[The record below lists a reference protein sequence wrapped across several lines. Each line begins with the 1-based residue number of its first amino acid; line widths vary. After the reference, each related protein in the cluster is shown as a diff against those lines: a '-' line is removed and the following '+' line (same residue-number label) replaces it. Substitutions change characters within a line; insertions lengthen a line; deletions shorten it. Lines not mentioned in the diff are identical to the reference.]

1 MSTGTNS
8 QRITQNNELLQQHN
22 LDLTDILQQ
31 INDLPPALDTSDAN
45 ATNLDI
51 ASGKTAYVNGQK
63 ITGIVNTTVEDEVLE
78 INTYNP
84 QSVEIND
91 GNLSLRSAFL
101 INRFFREGSII
112 KLTLKDTYIADACSL
127 TADKLLVGNTVL
139 GIEGTATSDAT
150 ATADDINLNKTAYVN
165 GQKITGTLPLFPNTR
180 IFTVDNAGVNDDT
193 EDSQLTFTTINTLK
207 QTLDNNLTMQF
218 SANYTDVC
226 NTIGLTPEKIKLG
239 ETILGVTGTYEGDSS
254 IIESEAVEQLPT
266 EIEENKVAVVISSN
280 NVYGGTFKSVY
291 KASET
296 ATETETQEDNLLVGL
311 NVTKFKRTTYAPSS
325 TMADVTE
332 DKLFFKNS
340 SGSIW
345 YGAKYDNITDPQN
358 PVLKIQLIDNGT
370 VYQIGYYDYN
380 QSKWN
385 EEINEDIPLSEVCVI
400 SEINLENLA
409 MMNGYFIYVTIED
422 SDKIIGWIEL
432 SAPGTITTAEYQKA
446 LQTSKEILGVKDTE
460 DNIPSD
466 SVEEPE
472 PPVFE

>member
-22 LDLTDILQQ
+22 LDLTDILEQ
-31 INDLPPALDTSDAN
+31 INDLPPALD
-45 ATNLDI
+45 
-51 ASGKTAYVNGQK
+51 
-63 ITGIVNTTVEDEVLE
+63 
-78 INTYNP
+78 
-84 QSVEIND
+84 
-91 GNLSLRSAFL
+91 
-101 INRFFREGSII
+101 
-112 KLTLKDTYIADACSL
+112 
-127 TADKLLVGNTVL
+127 
-139 GIEGTATSDAT
+139 TSDAT
-150 ATADDINLNKTAYVN
+150 ATADDINLNKTAYVG

-180 IFTVDNAGVNDDT
+180 TFTVDNAGVNDDT
-193 EDSQLTFTTINTLK
+193 ENSQLTFTTINTLK
-207 QTLDNNLTMQF
+207 QTLDSNLTMQF

-226 NTIGLTPEKIKLG
+226 STIGLTSDKLLVGNTILGVEGTGTADATATGDDMAQGKTAYVNGQKVTGNVFQHQTGASWDLADNEWVINSLNGILIPFNKPTMFQTGTSIYINKKGIINKAHITPEKIKLG
-239 ETILGVTGTYEGDSS
+239 ETIFGVTGTYEGDSP
-254 IIESEAVEQLPT
+254 IIQANTVEELPT
-266 EIEENKVAVVISSN
+266 ETTESKIAVVMNSTN
-280 NVYGGTFKSVY
+280 NTYGGTFKSVY

-325 TMADVTE
+325 TMTDVTE

-345 YGAKYDNITDPQN
+345 YGAKYDNITDPEN
-358 PVLKIQLIDNGT
+358 PVLRIQLIDNGT

-385 EEINEDIPLSEVCVI
+385 EEINEDIPLSEVCII

-432 SAPGTITTAEYQKA
+432 SAPGTITSAEYQKA
-446 LQTSKEILGVKDTE
+446 LQTSKEILGVDE
-460 DNIPSD
+460 
-466 SVEEPE
+466 VQE
-472 PPVFE
+472 

>member
-127 TADKLLVGNTVL
+127 TVDKLLVGNTVL

-150 ATADDINLNKTAYVN
+150 ATGDDMAQGKTAYVN
-165 GQKITGTLPLFPNTR
+165 GQKVTGNVFQHQTGASWDLADNEWVINSLNGILIPFNKPTMFQTGTS
-180 IFTVDNAGVNDDT
+180 IY
-193 EDSQLTFTTINTLK
+193 INK
-207 QTLDNNLTMQF
+207 KGIINK
-218 SANYTDVC
+218 AH
-226 NTIGLTPEKIKLG
+226 ITPEKIKLG
-239 ETILGVTGTYEGDSS
+239 ETIFGVTGTYEGDSP
-254 IIESEAVEQLPT
+254 IIQANTVEELPT
-266 EIEENKVAVVISSN
+266 ETTESKIAVVMNSTN
-280 NVYGGTFKSVY
+280 NTYGGTFKSVY

-311 NVTKFKRTTYAPSS
+311 NVIKFKRTTYAPSS

-446 LQTSKEILGVKDTE
+446 LQTSKEILGVDE
-460 DNIPSD
+460 
-466 SVEEPE
+466 VQE
-472 PPVFE
+472 

>member
-8 QRITQNNELLQQHN
+8 QRLTQNNELLQQHN
-22 LDLTDILQQ
+22 LDLTDILEQ
-31 INDLPPALDTSDAN
+31 INDLPPALD
-45 ATNLDI
+45 
-51 ASGKTAYVNGQK
+51 
-63 ITGIVNTTVEDEVLE
+63 
-78 INTYNP
+78 
-84 QSVEIND
+84 
-91 GNLSLRSAFL
+91 
-101 INRFFREGSII
+101 
-112 KLTLKDTYIADACSL
+112 
-127 TADKLLVGNTVL
+127 
-139 GIEGTATSDAT
+139 TSDAT
-150 ATADDINLNKTAYVN
+150 ATADDINLNKTAYVD

-180 IFTVDNAGVNDDT
+180 TFTVDNAGVNDDT
-193 EDSQLTFTTINTLK
+193 ENSQLTFTTINTLK

-226 NTIGLTPEKIKLG
+226 STIGLTSDKLLVGNTILGVEGTGTADATATADDMAQGKTAYVNGQKVTGNVYQHQTGASWDLADNEWVINSLNGILIPFNKPTMFQTGTSIYINKKGIIDKANITPEKIKLG
-239 ETILGVTGTYEGDSS
+239 ETIFGVTGTYEGDSS
-254 IIESEAVEQLPT
+254 IIKSEAVEQLPT
-266 EIEENKVAVVISSN
+266 EIEENKVAVVISSD

-296 ATETETQEDNLLVGL
+296 ASETETQGSDLLVGL
-311 NVTKFKRTTYAPSS
+311 NVTKFKRTTYAPMD
-325 TMADVTE
+325 TLKDVTE

-345 YGAKYDNITDPQN
+345 YGAKYDNTTDPEN
-358 PVLKIQLIDNGT
+358 PILKIQLVDNGT

-432 SAPGTITTAEYQKA
+432 SAPGTITSAEYQKA
-446 LQTSKEILGVKDTE
+446 LQTSKEILGV
-460 DNIPSD
+460 
-466 SVEEPE
+466 
-472 PPVFE
+472 

>member
-8 QRITQNNELLQQHN
+8 QRLTQNNELLQQHN

-31 INDLPPALDTSDAN
+31 INDLPPALDTSDA
-45 ATNLDI
+45 
-51 ASGKTAYVNGQK
+51 
-63 ITGIVNTTVEDEVLE
+63 
-78 INTYNP
+78 
-84 QSVEIND
+84 
-91 GNLSLRSAFL
+91 
-101 INRFFREGSII
+101 
-112 KLTLKDTYIADACSL
+112 
-127 TADKLLVGNTVL
+127 
-139 GIEGTATSDAT
+139 T
-150 ATADDINLNKTAYVN
+150 ATADDINLNKTAYVD

-180 IFTVDNAGVNDDT
+180 TFTVDNAGVNDDT
-193 EDSQLTFTTINTLK
+193 ENSQLTFTTINTLK

-218 SANYTDVC
+218 SANYTDVR
-226 NTIGLTPEKIKLG
+226 NTIGLTSDKLLPGNTVLGIEGTATSDATATSYDIAPNKTAYVNGEKITGTMHEYENMSTTASEVTLNEPNSYVVGKNTAALFSGYINTSEIYMDLPYNLICNAVGLTPEKIKLG

-266 EIEENKVAVVISSN
+266 EIEENKVAVVISSD

-311 NVTKFKRTTYAPSS
+311 NVTKFKRTTYAPMN

-345 YGAKYDNITDPQN
+345 YGAKYDNITDPEN
-358 PVLKIQLIDNGT
+358 PILKIQLIDNGT

-422 SDKIIGWIEL
+422 SDKIVGWIEL
-432 SAPGTITTAEYQKA
+432 SAPGTITSAEYQEA
-446 LQTSKEILGVKDTE
+446 LQTSKEILGV
-460 DNIPSD
+460 
-466 SVEEPE
+466 
-472 PPVFE
+472 

>member
-8 QRITQNNELLQQHN
+8 QRLTQNNELLQQHN

-31 INDLPPALDTSDAN
+31 INDLPPALDTSDA
-45 ATNLDI
+45 
-51 ASGKTAYVNGQK
+51 
-63 ITGIVNTTVEDEVLE
+63 
-78 INTYNP
+78 
-84 QSVEIND
+84 
-91 GNLSLRSAFL
+91 
-101 INRFFREGSII
+101 
-112 KLTLKDTYIADACSL
+112 
-127 TADKLLVGNTVL
+127 
-139 GIEGTATSDAT
+139 T
-150 ATADDINLNKTAYVN
+150 ATADDINLNKTAYVD

-180 IFTVDNAGVNDDT
+180 TFTVDNAGVNDDT
-193 EDSQLTFTTINTLK
+193 ENSQLTFTTINTLK

-218 SANYTDVC
+218 SANYTDVR
-226 NTIGLTPEKIKLG
+226 NTIGLTSDKLLPGNTVLGIEGTATSDATATSYDIAPNKTAYVNGEKITGTMHEYENMSTTASEVTLNEPNSYVVGKNTAALFSGYINTSEIYMNLPYNLICNAVGLTPEKIKLG

-266 EIEENKVAVVISSN
+266 EIEENKVAVVISSD

-311 NVTKFKRTTYAPSS
+311 NVTKFKRTTYAPMN

-345 YGAKYDNITDPQN
+345 YGAKYDNITDPEN
-358 PVLKIQLIDNGT
+358 PILKIQLIDNGT

-432 SAPGTITTAEYQKA
+432 SAPGTITSAEYQEA
-446 LQTSKEILGVKDTE
+446 LQTSKEILGV
-460 DNIPSD
+460 
-466 SVEEPE
+466 
-472 PPVFE
+472 

>member
-8 QRITQNNELLQQHN
+8 QRLTQNNELLQQHN

-31 INDLPPALDTSDAN
+31 INDLPPALDTSDA
-45 ATNLDI
+45 
-51 ASGKTAYVNGQK
+51 
-63 ITGIVNTTVEDEVLE
+63 
-78 INTYNP
+78 
-84 QSVEIND
+84 
-91 GNLSLRSAFL
+91 
-101 INRFFREGSII
+101 
-112 KLTLKDTYIADACSL
+112 
-127 TADKLLVGNTVL
+127 
-139 GIEGTATSDAT
+139 T
-150 ATADDINLNKTAYVN
+150 ATADDINLNKTAYVD

-180 IFTVDNAGVNDDT
+180 TFTVDNAGVNDDT
-193 EDSQLTFTTINTLK
+193 ENSQLTFTTINTLK

-218 SANYTDVC
+218 SANYTDVR
-226 NTIGLTPEKIKLG
+226 NTIGLTSDKLLPGNTVLGIEGTATSDATATSYDIAPNKTAYVNGEKITGTMHEYENMSTTASEVTLNEPNSYVVGKNTAALFSGYINTSEIYMNLPYNLICNAVGLTPEKIKLG

-266 EIEENKVAVVISSN
+266 EIEENKVAVVISSD

-311 NVTKFKRTTYAPSS
+311 NVTKFKRTTYAPMN

-345 YGAKYDNITDPQN
+345 YGAKYDNITDPEN
-358 PVLKIQLIDNGT
+358 PILKIQLIDNGT

-422 SDKIIGWIEL
+422 SDKIVGWIEL
-432 SAPGTITTAEYQKA
+432 SAPGTITSAEYQEA
-446 LQTSKEILGVKDTE
+446 LQTSKEILGV
-460 DNIPSD
+460 
-466 SVEEPE
+466 
-472 PPVFE
+472 

>member
-22 LDLTDILQQ
+22 LDLTDILEQ
-31 INDLPPALDTSDAN
+31 INDLPPALD
-45 ATNLDI
+45 
-51 ASGKTAYVNGQK
+51 
-63 ITGIVNTTVEDEVLE
+63 
-78 INTYNP
+78 
-84 QSVEIND
+84 
-91 GNLSLRSAFL
+91 
-101 INRFFREGSII
+101 
-112 KLTLKDTYIADACSL
+112 
-127 TADKLLVGNTVL
+127 
-139 GIEGTATSDAT
+139 TSDAT
-150 ATADDINLNKTAYVN
+150 ATADDINLNKTAYVG

-180 IFTVDNAGVNDDT
+180 TFTVDNAGVNDDI
-193 EDSQLTFTTINTLK
+193 ENSQLTFTTINTLK
-207 QTLDNNLTMQF
+207 QTLDSNLTMQF

-226 NTIGLTPEKIKLG
+226 STIGLTSDKLLVGNTVLGVEGTGTADATATGDDMAQGKTAYVNGQKVTGNVFRHQTGASWDLADNEWVINSLNGILIPFNKPTMFQTGTSIYINKKGIINKAHITPEKIKLG
-239 ETILGVTGTYEGDSS
+239 ETIFGVTGTYEGDSS
-254 IIESEAVEQLPT
+254 IIQSNTVEELPT
-266 EIEENKVAVVISSN
+266 ETEENKVAVVMNSTN
-280 NVYGGTFKSVY
+280 NTYGGTFKSVY
-291 KASET
+291 KASES

-311 NVTKFKRTTYAPSS
+311 NVTKFKRTTYAPMN

-345 YGAKYDNITDPQN
+345 YGAKYDNITNPEN
-358 PVLKIQLIDNGT
+358 PVLRIQLIDNGT

-432 SAPGTITTAEYQKA
+432 SAPGTITSAEYQKA
-446 LQTSKEILGVKDTE
+446 LQTSKEILGVDE
-460 DNIPSD
+460 
-466 SVEEPE
+466 VQE
-472 PPVFE
+472 

>member
-8 QRITQNNELLQQHN
+8 QRLTQNNELLQQHN

-31 INDLPPALDTSDAN
+31 INDLPPALDTSDA
-45 ATNLDI
+45 
-51 ASGKTAYVNGQK
+51 
-63 ITGIVNTTVEDEVLE
+63 
-78 INTYNP
+78 
-84 QSVEIND
+84 
-91 GNLSLRSAFL
+91 
-101 INRFFREGSII
+101 
-112 KLTLKDTYIADACSL
+112 
-127 TADKLLVGNTVL
+127 
-139 GIEGTATSDAT
+139 T
-150 ATADDINLNKTAYVN
+150 ATADDINLNKTAYVG

-180 IFTVDNAGVNDDT
+180 TFTVDNAGVNDDT
-193 EDSQLTFTTINTLK
+193 ENSQLTFTTINTLK
-207 QTLDNNLTMQF
+207 QTLDSNLTMQF

-226 NTIGLTPEKIKLG
+226 STIGLTSDKLLVGNTILGVEGTGTADATATADDMAQGKTAYVNGQKVTGNVFRHQTGASWDLADNEWVINSLNGILIPFNKPTMFQTGTSIYINKNSVINKAHITPEKIKLG
-239 ETILGVTGTYEGDSS
+239 ETIFGVTGTYEGDSS
-254 IIESEAVEQLPT
+254 IIQANTVEELPT
-266 EIEENKVAVVISSN
+266 ETTVSKIAVVMNSTN
-280 NVYGGTFKSVY
+280 NTYGGTFKSVY

-296 ATETETQEDNLLVGL
+296 ATETETQGDNLLVGL

-345 YGAKYDNITDPQN
+345 YGAKYDNITDPEN
-358 PVLKIQLIDNGT
+358 PILKIQLIDNGT

-385 EEINEDIPLSEVCVI
+385 EEINEDIPLSEVCII

-432 SAPGTITTAEYQKA
+432 SAPGTITSAEYQKA
-446 LQTSKEILGVKDTE
+446 LQTSKEILGV
-460 DNIPSD
+460 
-466 SVEEPE
+466 
-472 PPVFE
+472 

>member
-22 LDLTDILQQ
+22 LDLTNILQQ
-31 INDLPPALDTSDAN
+31 INDLPPALDTSDA
-45 ATNLDI
+45 
-51 ASGKTAYVNGQK
+51 TA
-63 ITGIVNTTVEDEVLE
+63 
-78 INTYNP
+78 
-84 QSVEIND
+84 
-91 GNLSLRSAFL
+91 A
-101 INRFFREGSII
+101 
-112 KLTLKDTYIADACSL
+112 
-127 TADKLLVGNTVL
+127 
-139 GIEGTATSDAT
+139 
-150 ATADDINLNKTAYVN
+150 ADDINLNKTAYVD

-193 EDSQLTFTTINTLK
+193 ENSQLTFTTINTLK

-226 NTIGLTPEKIKLG
+226 NTIGLTLDKLLVGNTILGVEGTATSDATATADDMAQGKTAYVNGQKVTGNVFRHLTGASWDLADNEWVINSLNGILIPFNKSTMFQTGTSIYINKNSIINKAHITPEKIKLG
-239 ETILGVTGTYEGDSS
+239 ETIFGVTGTYEGDSS
-254 IIESEAVEQLPT
+254 IIQANTVEELPT
-266 EIEENKVAVVISSN
+266 ETEENKVAVVISSD

-296 ATETETQEDNLLVGL
+296 ATETETQESDLLVGL

-325 TMADVTE
+325 TMANVTE

-345 YGAKYDNITDPQN
+345 YGAKYDNITDPEN

-385 EEINEDIPLSEVCVI
+385 EEINEDIPLSEVCTI

-422 SDKIIGWIEL
+422 SDKIIEWIEL
-432 SAPGTITTAEYQKA
+432 SAPGTITSAEYQKA
-446 LQTSKEILGVKDTE
+446 LQTSKEILGVDE
-460 DNIPSD
+460 
-466 SVEEPE
+466 V
-472 PPVFE
+472 

>member
-31 INDLPPALDTSDAN
+31 INDLPPALDTSDA
-45 ATNLDI
+45 
-51 ASGKTAYVNGQK
+51 TA
-63 ITGIVNTTVEDEVLE
+63 
-78 INTYNP
+78 
-84 QSVEIND
+84 
-91 GNLSLRSAFL
+91 A
-101 INRFFREGSII
+101 
-112 KLTLKDTYIADACSL
+112 
-127 TADKLLVGNTVL
+127 
-139 GIEGTATSDAT
+139 
-150 ATADDINLNKTAYVN
+150 ADDINLNKTAYVD

-180 IFTVDNAGVNDDT
+180 TFTVDNAGVNDDT
-193 EDSQLTFTTINTLK
+193 ENSQLTFTTINTLK

-226 NTIGLTPEKIKLG
+226 NTIGLTSDKLLVGNTILGVEGTGTADATATADDMAQGKTAYVNGQKVTGNVYQHQTGASWDLADNEWVINSLNGILIPFNKPTMFQTGTSIYINKKGIIDKANITPEKIKLG
-239 ETILGVTGTYEGDSS
+239 ETIFGVTGTYEGDSS
-254 IIESEAVEQLPT
+254 IIKSEAVEQLPT
-266 EIEENKVAVVISSN
+266 EIEENKVAVVISSD

-296 ATETETQEDNLLVGL
+296 ASETETQGSDLLVGL
-311 NVTKFKRTTYAPSS
+311 NVTKFKRTTYAPMD
-325 TMADVTE
+325 TLKDVTE

-345 YGAKYDNITDPQN
+345 YGAKYDNTTDPEN
-358 PVLKIQLIDNGT
+358 PILKIQLIDNGT

-432 SAPGTITTAEYQKA
+432 SAPGTITSAEYQKA
-446 LQTSKEILGVKDTE
+446 LQTSKEILGVQDSG
-460 DNIPSD
+460 DNESSD
-466 SVEEPE
+466 SFEEPE

>member
-8 QRITQNNELLQQHN
+8 QRLTQNNELLQQHN
-22 LDLTDILQQ
+22 LDLSEILQQ
-31 INDLPPALDTSDAN
+31 INDLPPALDTSDA
-45 ATNLDI
+45 
-51 ASGKTAYVNGQK
+51 
-63 ITGIVNTTVEDEVLE
+63 
-78 INTYNP
+78 
-84 QSVEIND
+84 
-91 GNLSLRSAFL
+91 
-101 INRFFREGSII
+101 
-112 KLTLKDTYIADACSL
+112 
-127 TADKLLVGNTVL
+127 
-139 GIEGTATSDAT
+139 TATT
-150 ATADDINLNKTAYVN
+150 DDINLNKTAYVN

-218 SANYTDVC
+218 SANYTNVC

-254 IIESEAVEQLPT
+254 IIESEAVEQLPA
-266 EIEENKVAVVISSN
+266 EIEENKVAVVISSD

-311 NVTKFKRTTYAPSS
+311 NVIKFKRTTYAPSS

-466 SVEEPE
+466 SFEEPE

>member
-127 TADKLLVGNTVL
+127 TADKLLVGNTIL
-139 GIEGTATSDAT
+139 GVEGTATSDAD
-150 ATADDINLNKTAYVN
+150 ATSDDITRGKIAYVN
-165 GQKITGTLPLFPNTR
+165 GQKVVGDVFRHLEHSSWSLTDTQWSINQNNGVLIP
-180 IFTVDNAGVNDDT
+180 FTDT
-193 EDSQLTFTTINTLK
+193 TMFESGSSIYI
-207 QTLDNNLTMQF
+207 DNNQIKTK
-218 SANYTDVC
+218 AG
-226 NTIGLTPEKIKLG
+226 ITPEKIKLG
-239 ETILGVTGTYEGDSS
+239 ETIFGITGTYEGDSS

-266 EIEENKVAVVISSN
+266 EIEENKVAVVISSD

-311 NVTKFKRTTYAPSS
+311 NVIKFKRTTYAPSS